1 MVFQSEKLNKM
12 NKLLDLLQKE
22 SVLLLDGAMG
32 TELFARGL
40 VSGGSPEEWNV
51 THPERVQDVHK
62 AYVEAGSNIILT
74 NSFGGTRY
82 RLKLHNFQDR
92 VVELNRAAA
101 QNARVAANAADHP
114 VLVAGSMGP
123 TGELL
128 IPMGSMSYDE
138 CRDAFAE
145 QARGLVEGGVDVLWV
160 ETMSDLNEVK
170 AAIEGARS
178 VDPDIPMCAT
188 MSYDTRGR
196 TMMGVTGA
204 QMVQELAG
212 LGLTAVGAN
221 CGNNLIDTEAALAE
235 MHTAAPDMLLIAKAN
250 AGMPRFEGDKLIYD
264 GSPEVMAAYADRV
277 RSHSI
282 ALIGGCCGSGPAH
295 IRMMR
300 QVLDG
305 VIPVPEVEPLT
316 PQVAAPETASRT
328 RERRVRRG

>member
-1 MVFQSEKLNKM
+1 M
-12 NKLLDLLQKE
+12 NKLLDLLQKR

-32 TELFARGL
+32 TELFKRGL
-40 VSGGSPEEWNV
+40 VSGGCPEEWNV
-51 THPERVQDVHK
+51 SHPDRVQDVHR
-62 AYVEAGSNIILT
+62 AYVEAGSDIILT

-82 RLKLHNFQDR
+82 RLKLHNLQDR

-101 QNARVAANAADHP
+101 RNARAVADAAGRP

-128 IPMGSMSYDE
+128 IPMGSMSYEE

-145 QARGLVEGGVDVLWV
+145 QARGLIEGGVDLLWI

-178 VDPDIPMCAT
+178 VNAEIPICVT

-204 QMVQELAG
+204 QMAQELAG
-212 LGLTAVGAN
+212 LGLTAIGAN

-235 MHTAAPDMLLIAKAN
+235 MRAAAPQMILIAKAN
-250 AGMPRFEGDKLIYD
+250 AGMPRYEGEKLIYD
-264 GSPEVMAAYADRV
+264 GTPEVMAAYADRV
-277 RSHSI
+277 RRNGVS
-282 ALIGGCCGSGPAH
+282 LIGGCCGSGPAH

-305 VIPVPEVEPLT
+305 VIPAPDAPPPMT
-316 PQVAAPETASRT
+316 PAASESSGRV
-328 RERRVRRG
+328 RERRVRR

>member
-1 MVFQSEKLNKM
+1 M
-12 NKLLDLLQKE
+12 NKLLDLLEQE

-101 QNARVAANAADHP
+101 QNARAVADAADHP

-123 TGELL
+123 SGELL
-128 IPMGSMSYDE
+128 IPMGSMSYEE

-145 QARGLVEGGVDVLWV
+145 QARGLVEGGADILWV

-170 AAIEGARS
+170 AAVEGARA
-178 VDPDIPMCAT
+178 VDPDIPICAT

-204 QMVQELAG
+204 QMVQELAK

-221 CGNNLIDTEAALAE
+221 CGNNLIDTESALAE
-235 MHTAAPDMLLIAKAN
+235 MHAAAPELILIAKAN
-250 AGMPRFEGDKLIYD
+250 AGMPRYEGDKLIYD
-264 GSPEVMAAYADRV
+264 GTPEVMAAYADRV
-277 RSHSI
+277 RGNGI

-305 VIPVPEVEPLT
+305 AIPAPEVALAPVQE
-316 PQVAAPETASRT
+316 APEVAPTRT
-328 RERRVRRG
+328 RERRIRSN

>member
-1 MVFQSEKLNKM
+1 M
-12 NKLLDLLQKE
+12 NKLLELLQSE

-40 VSGGSPEEWNV
+40 VAGGSPEAWNV
-51 THPERVQDVHK
+51 EAPERVQDVHK
-62 AYVEAGSNIILT
+62 AYVDAGSNIILT

-82 RLKLHNFQDR
+82 RLKLHDMQDR

-101 QNARVAANAADHP
+101 QNARAAADAADHA

-128 IPMGSMSYDE
+128 VPMGNMTYDE
-138 CRDAFAE
+138 CREAFAE
-145 QARGLVEGGVDVLWV
+145 QARGLVEGGVDILWV
-160 ETMSDLNEVK
+160 ETMSDLDEVK
-170 AAIEGARS
+170 AAVEGARS
-178 VDPDIPMCAT
+178 VAPDLPICAT

-204 QMVQELAG
+204 QMVQQLAA

-235 MHTAAPDMLLIAKAN
+235 MHAAAPDMLLIAKAN
-250 AGMPRFEGDKLIYD
+250 AGMPRYEGDKLIYD
-264 GSPEVMAAYADRV
+264 GTPDVMAAYADRV
-277 RSHSI
+277 RGNGIS
-282 ALIGGCCGSGPAH
+282 LIGGCCGSGPAH

-305 VIPVPEVEPLT
+305 AIPVPEVTLVPAQPAPE
-316 PQVAAPETASRT
+316 AAPART

>member
-1 MVFQSEKLNKM
+1 M
-12 NKLLDLLQKE
+12 NKLLELLEEEQ
-22 SVLLLDGAMG
+22 VLVLDGAMG
-32 TELFARGL
+32 TQLFARGL
-40 VSGGSPEEWNV
+40 VSGGSPEEWNL
-51 THPERVQDVHK
+51 THPDRVQDVHR
-62 AYVEAGSNIILT
+62 AYVEAGSNVILT

-82 RLKLHNFQDR
+82 RLKLHDLQDR
-92 VVELNRAAA
+92 AEEVNRAAA
-101 QNARVAANAADHP
+101 ENARVAADAADHP

-128 IPMGSMSYDE
+128 EPMGSMTYDG

-145 QARGLVEGGVDVLWV
+145 QARGLVAGGADILWI

-178 VDPDIPMCAT
+178 ASADIPLCAT

-221 CGNNLIDTEAALAE
+221 CGNNLPDTEAALAE
-235 MHTAAPDMLLIAKAN
+235 MHAAAPDLILIAKAN
-250 AGMPRFEGDKLIYD
+250 AGMPRFEGDTLVYD
-264 GSPEVMAAYADRV
+264 GTPEVMGAYAHRV
-277 RSHSI
+277 KEHGVQ
-282 ALIGGCCGSGPAH
+282 LIGGCCGSTPDH
-295 IRMMR
+295 IRVMR

-305 VIPVPEVEPLT
+305 VIPVPEVAPVSAT
-316 PQVAAPETASRT
+316 TVQPPAAART

>member
-1 MVFQSEKLNKM
+1 M
-12 NKLLDLLQKE
+12 NKLLELLQSE

-40 VSGGSPEEWNV
+40 VAGGSPEAWNV
-51 THPERVQDVHK
+51 EAPERVQDVHK
-62 AYVEAGSNIILT
+62 AYVDAGSNIILT

-82 RLKLHNFQDR
+82 RLKLHDLQDR

-101 QNARVAANAADHP
+101 QNARAAADAADHA

-128 IPMGSMSYDE
+128 VPMGNMTYDE
-138 CRDAFAE
+138 CREAFAE
-145 QARGLVEGGVDVLWV
+145 QARGLVEGGVDILWV
-160 ETMSDLNEVK
+160 ETMSDLDEVK
-170 AAIEGARS
+170 AAVEGARS
-178 VDPDIPMCAT
+178 VAPDLPICAT

-204 QMVQELAG
+204 QMVQQLAA

-235 MHTAAPDMLLIAKAN
+235 MHAAAPDMLLIAKAN
-250 AGMPRFEGDKLIYD
+250 AGMPRYEGDKLIYD
-264 GSPEVMAAYADRV
+264 GTPDVMAAYADRV
-277 RSHSI
+277 RGNGIS
-282 ALIGGCCGSGPAH
+282 LIGGCCGSGPAH

-305 VIPVPEVEPLT
+305 AIPVPEVTLVPAQPAPE
-316 PQVAAPETASRT
+316 AAPART

>member
-1 MVFQSEKLNKM
+1 M
-12 NKLLDLLQKE
+12 NKLLELLQRQ

-32 TELFARGL
+32 TELFKRGL
-40 VSGGSPEEWNV
+40 ISGGCPEEWNV
-51 THPERVQDVHK
+51 SHPDRVQDVHC
-62 AYVEAGSNIILT
+62 AYVEAGSDIILT
-74 NSFGGTRY
+74 NSFGGTHY
-82 RLKLHNFQDR
+82 RLKLHNLQDR

-101 QNARVAANAADHP
+101 QNARAVADAAGRT

-128 IPMGSMSYDE
+128 MPMGSMSYE
-138 CRDAFAE
+138 ACRDAFAE
-145 QARGLVEGGVDVLWV
+145 QARGLIEGGVDLLWI

-170 AAIEGARS
+170 AAIEGARAVS
-178 VDPDIPMCAT
+178 AEIPICAT

-204 QMVQELAG
+204 QMAKELAG
-212 LGLTAVGAN
+212 LGLTAIGAN

-235 MHTAAPDMLLIAKAN
+235 MRAAAPEMILIAKAN
-250 AGMPRFEGDKLIYD
+250 AGMPRYEGDKLIYD
-264 GSPEVMAAYADRV
+264 GTPEVMAAYADRV
-277 RSHSI
+277 RRNGV

-305 VIPVPEVEPLT
+305 AIPVPKAPPPTPSSAAVSEPT
-316 PQVAAPETASRT
+316 GRV
-328 RERRVRRG
+328 RERRVRR

>member
-1 MVFQSEKLNKM
+1 MA
-12 NKLLDLLQKE
+12 NKLLERLKSA

-51 THPERVQDVHK
+51 THPEHVQDVHR
-62 AYVEAGSNIILT
+62 AYVEAGSDIILT
-74 NSFGGTRY
+74 NSFGGTGY

-101 QNARVAANAADHP
+101 RNARAAADAATHP

-128 IPMGSMSYDE
+128 IPMGNMHYDE
-138 CRDAFAE
+138 CRAAFAE
-145 QARGLVEGGVDVLWV
+145 QARGLVEGGVDLLWV

-170 AAIEGARS
+170 AAVEGARS
-178 VDPDIPMCAT
+178 VAAEMPICAT

-196 TMMGVTGA
+196 TMMGVTGT

-212 LGLTAVGAN
+212 LGLTAIGAN

-235 MHTAAPDMLLIAKAN
+235 MHAAAPDLLLIAKAN
-250 AGMPRFEGDKLIYD
+250 AGMPRYAGNKLIYD
-264 GSPEVMAAYADRV
+264 GSPAVMAAYADRV
-277 RSHSI
+277 RRQGST
-282 ALIGGCCGSGPAH
+282 LIGGCCGSGPAH
-295 IRMMR
+295 IHMMR

-305 VIPVPEVEPLT
+305 AIPVPEVAPLVPT
-316 PQVAAPETASRT
+316 DPVDPAAGSRT
-328 RERRVRRG
+328 RERRLRRS

>member
-1 MVFQSEKLNKM
+1 MLNIM
-12 NKLLDLLQKE
+12 NKLLELLQKQ

-32 TELFARGL
+32 TELFKRGL
-40 VSGGSPEEWNV
+40 ISGGCPEEWNV
-51 THPERVQDVHK
+51 SHPDRVQDVHR
-62 AYVEAGSNIILT
+62 AYVEAGSDIILT

-82 RLKLHNFQDR
+82 RLKLHNLQDR

-101 QNARVAANAADHP
+101 QNARAVADAAGRT

-128 IPMGSMSYDE
+128 IPMGSMRYEE

-145 QARGLVEGGVDVLWV
+145 QARGLIEGGVDLLWI

-170 AAIEGARS
+170 AAIEGARTVS
-178 VDPDIPMCAT
+178 PEIPICAT

-204 QMVQELAG
+204 QMAKELAG
-212 LGLTAVGAN
+212 LGLTAIGAN

-235 MHTAAPDMLLIAKAN
+235 MRAAAPEMILIAKAN
-250 AGMPRFEGDKLIYD
+250 AGMPRYEGDKLIYD
-264 GSPEVMAAYADRV
+264 GTPEVMAAYADRV
-277 RSHSI
+277 RRNGV

-305 VIPVPEVEPLT
+305 IIPVPEAPPPMPSAAASEPT
-316 PQVAAPETASRT
+316 GRT
-328 RERRVRRG
+328 RERRVRK

>member
-1 MVFQSEKLNKM
+1 MLNIM
-12 NKLLDLLQKE
+12 NKLLELLQKQ

-32 TELFARGL
+32 TELFKRGL
-40 VSGGSPEEWNV
+40 ISGGCPEEWNV
-51 THPERVQDVHK
+51 SHPDRVQDVHR
-62 AYVEAGSNIILT
+62 AYVEAGSDIILT

-82 RLKLHNFQDR
+82 RLKLHNLQDR

-101 QNARVAANAADHP
+101 QNARAVADTAGRT

-128 IPMGSMSYDE
+128 IPMGSMRYEE

-145 QARGLVEGGVDVLWV
+145 QARGLIEGGVDLLWI

-170 AAIEGARS
+170 AAIEGARTVS
-178 VDPDIPMCAT
+178 PEIPICAT

-204 QMVQELAG
+204 QMAKELAG
-212 LGLTAVGAN
+212 LGLTAIGAN

-235 MHTAAPDMLLIAKAN
+235 MRAAAPEMILIAKAN
-250 AGMPRFEGDKLIYD
+250 AGMPRYEGDKLIYD
-264 GSPEVMAAYADRV
+264 GTPEVMAAYADRV
-277 RSHSI
+277 RRNGV

-305 VIPVPEVEPLT
+305 IIPVPEAPPPTPSAAASEPT
-316 PQVAAPETASRT
+316 GRT
-328 RERRVRRG
+328 RERRVRK

>member
-1 MVFQSEKLNKM
+1 M
-12 NKLLDLLQKE
+12 NKLLELLQSE

-40 VSGGSPEEWNV
+40 VSGGSPEAWNV
-51 THPERVQDVHK
+51 EAPERVQDVHK
-62 AYVEAGSNIILT
+62 AYVDAGSNIILT

-82 RLKLHNFQDR
+82 RLKLHDLQDS

-101 QNARVAANAADHP
+101 QNARVAADAVERT

-128 IPMGSMSYDE
+128 VPMGSMTYDE
-138 CRDAFAE
+138 CRAAFAE
-145 QARGLVEGGVDVLWV
+145 QARGLVEGGVDILWV

-170 AAIEGARS
+170 AAVEGARS
-178 VDPDIPMCAT
+178 ASADIPICAT

-204 QMVQELAG
+204 QMVQELGG

-235 MHTAAPDMLLIAKAN
+235 MHAAAPDLILIAKAN

-264 GSPEVMAAYADRV
+264 GTPDVMAAYADRV
-277 RSHSI
+277 RGNGI

-305 VIPVPEVEPLT
+305 AIPVPDVTLVPVQPAPE
-316 PQVAAPETASRT
+316 AAPART